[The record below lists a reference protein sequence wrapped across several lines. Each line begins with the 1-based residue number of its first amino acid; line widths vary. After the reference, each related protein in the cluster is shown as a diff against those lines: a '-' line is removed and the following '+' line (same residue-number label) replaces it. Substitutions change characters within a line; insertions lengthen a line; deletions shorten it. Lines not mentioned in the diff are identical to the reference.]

1 MKRISS
7 MLFALIFAG
16 VTYAQEGDIT
26 TKYKPLFGF
35 NFGLN
40 QSLIYNS
47 NAVDELQIKNAPGF
61 RLGVFA
67 EFPISKRWAVS
78 PKTELSFNY
87 GRVAINDVG
96 YRVDPVNLDLMLH
109 FKHKFKWDEG
119 SKVQPFMNFG
129 PNFKTPLNSN
139 FEGTYLDT
147 KVSLAGDFGF
157 GIEIDVKHFY
167 LSPELR
173 FSGGITDIRRNPSG
187 NILRGSNAVL
197 VLNFSGK

>member
-1 MKRISS
+1 
-7 MLFALIFAG
+7 MLFALIFTG

-40 QSLIYNS
+40 QSAIYNS

-87 GRVAINDVG
+87 SNVIINDTR
-96 YRVDPVNLDLMLH
+96 YRVDPVNLDFMLH
-109 FKHKFKWDEG
+109 FKHKFKWNNDR
-119 SKVQPFMNFG
+119 VQPFMNFG
-129 PNFKTPLNSN
+129 PNLRTPLNSN
-139 FEGTYLDT
+139 FEGSYLDT
-147 KVSLAGDFGF
+147 KVSLAADFGF
-157 GIEIDVKHFY
+157 GVQFDLKHFY
-167 LSPELR
+167 FSPELR
-173 FSGGITDIRRNPSG
+173 FSGGLTDIRENPSG
-187 NILRGSNAVL
+187 NMLRGSNAVL
-197 VLNFSGK
+197 MLNFSGK

>member
-7 MLFALIFAG
+7 MLLALIFTG
-16 VTYAQEGDIT
+16 LTYAQESDIA
-26 TKYKPLFGF
+26 TKYKPLLGF

-40 QSLIYNS
+40 QSVIYNS

-87 GRVAINDVG
+87 GRVLINDIG
-96 YRVDPVNLDLMLH
+96 YRVDPVNLDLILH
-109 FKHKFKWDEG
+109 FKHKFKSYDG
-119 SKVQPFMNFG
+119 NVKPFINFG
-129 PNFKTPLNSN
+129 PNFRTPLNSN
-139 FEGTYLDT
+139 FEGAYLDT
-147 KVSLAGDFGF
+147 KLSLAADFGF
-157 GIEIDVKHFY
+157 GLEIDLNHFY

-173 FSGGITDIRRNPSG
+173 FSGGLTDIRQYPSG

-197 VLNFSGK
+197 TLNFTGK

>member
-1 MKRISS
+1 MKSVSS
-7 MLFALIFAG
+7 VLLALVFTG
-16 VTYAQEGDIT
+16 VTYAQESDNT
-26 TKYKPLFGF
+26 SKYKPLFGF

-47 NAVDELQIKNAPGF
+47 NAVDELQIKNALGF

-87 GRVAINDVG
+87 GRVIINDVG

-129 PNFKTPLNSN
+129 PNFRTPLNSN

-147 KVSLAGDFGF
+147 TVSLAADFGF
-157 GIEIDVKHFY
+157 GLEIDVKYFY
-167 LSPELR
+167 FSPELR
-173 FSGGITDIRRNPSG
+173 FSGGLTDIRKNPSG

-197 VLNFSGK
+197 ILNFSGK